1 MNWLLAVIILY
12 VVIKAVWSY
21 KKGFARMLLSIF
33 TAFFALFLVWLLAPS
48 VKNFLL
54 EHTDAEE
61 VLTEKVEEILS
72 EKLPAVVTEPELED
86 RLPVP
91 EALMELLSEKLEG
104 WRMTGVREVSKG
116 FAGLL
121 ISAAS
126 YGLLYL
132 FLWLALKIL
141 GYVLRLVTR
150 IPGIRQMD
158 GLAGMALGLLEAYI
172 LIGILFILITAFT
185 HTEAGIYLL
194 EQINDSSILT
204 FMYNHNYLLRIIS
217 M

>member
-1 MNWLLAVIILY
+1 MRKSRIFLVITFSETADAMAAEKLLAGRQIPGRIIP
-12 VVIKAVWSY
+12 IP
-21 KKGFARMLLSIF
+21 RQLS
-33 TAFFALFLVWLLAPS
+33 AGCG
-48 VKNFLL
+48 
-54 EHTDAEE
+54 
-61 VLTEKVEEILS
+61 LS
-72 EKLPAVVTEPELED
+72 WRTEPELED

-126 YGLLYL
+126 YGRLYL

-172 LIGILFILITAFT
+172 LIGILFILITAFA